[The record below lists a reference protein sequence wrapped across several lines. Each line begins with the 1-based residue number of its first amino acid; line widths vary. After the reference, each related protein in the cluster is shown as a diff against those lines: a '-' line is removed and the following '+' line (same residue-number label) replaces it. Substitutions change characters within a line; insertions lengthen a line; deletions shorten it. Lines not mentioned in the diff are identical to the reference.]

1 MGEAGHFSSHCN
13 EVCEPR
19 EMRLF
24 DLSGAASSGHGREKS
39 KSKFILTGK
48 HNL

>member
-1 MGEAGHFSSHCN
+1 MGGAGDLSGHCD

-24 DLSGAASSGHGREKS
+24 DLSGAASSGHGREK
-39 KSKFILTGK
+39 KQKQVYT
-48 HNL
+48 HRET